1 MTTTTT
7 PYGPF
12 EKLTMNPF
20 EHTVKYEAIADEHV
34 RCGDTVRLEHVLTKR
49 NLHSESLFMSMITE
63 AQEVSAFG
71 SDGLGDESN

>member
-49 NLHSESLFMSMITE
+49 NLHSESLHVDDHRST
-63 AQEVSAFG
+63 G
-71 SDGLGDESN
+71 SVGLR